1 MADET
6 PQQASPQ
13 EEGKKDTV
21 RINLPP
27 GMAGRTGA
35 PPPVNPAG
43 SATTRLKPAGPAG
56 PPDDESKKE
65 TAVMGAPAATP
76 KSKKDTSRVQL
87 ATPKPGPP
95 EPARPVV
102 RLKQEEPPP
111 PSSPASPLAAPR
123 VVASTPAGAAAPSGA
138 DVGLAIG
145 SIILSG
151 AVLVYLA
158 LVAMG

>member
-1 MADET
+1 MANET
-6 PQQASPQ
+6 PQQTPPP
-13 EEGKKDTV
+13 EEAKKDTV

-43 SATTRLKPAGPAG
+43 SATTRLKPAGPVG

-65 TAVMGAPAATP
+65 TAVMGMPGAVA

-87 ATPKPGPP
+87 ATPKPGPS

-102 RLKQEEPPP
+102 RLRQEEQAPP
-111 PSSPASPLAAPR
+111 PSPASALAAPR
-123 VVASTPAGAAAPSGA
+123 PVAAASAAGATTSAA

-145 SIILSG
+145 AIVLSV

-158 LVAMG
+158 MVALV